1 MMQEEFDEKAD
12 VYSFGIVLWE
22 ILTGKVPSL
31 FSHLRVR
38 VRSLTGACV
47 RMPVCGRVCSCAM

>member
-22 ILTGKVPSL
+22 IVTGKVPSV
-31 FSHLRVR
+31 SVCACVVCR
-38 VRSLTGACV
+38 VRSLTGVCVCVCACV
-47 RMPVCGRVCSCAM
+47 CAM